1 MKLPIDDIFKA
12 VMKQLNNKG
21 NQKARYELL
30 QKTKGITTTGSSK
43 VTAKPKLKTKP
54 KPKSNTKPKPKPKGS
69 GTTDGRPTGRIA
81 RTTPPR
87 PRRDYYPKG
96 KTVPQTDAEKRAA
109 EREANRLLRQ
119 SGLPTAG
126 SKSKPSGNA
135 KPVDVR
141 GSIIKPPS
149 KATLRPPAPR
159 GSSAFEADRT
169 VAEIRADLAKYGI
182 GRKPPKGKNK

>member
-1 MKLPIDDIFKA
+1 MKLPIDDILKA

-21 NQKARYELL
+21 NQKARYNLL
-30 QKTKGITTTGSSK
+30 QKTKGISTTGSSK
-43 VTAKPKLKTKP
+43 IGAKPKGATTVSGKP
-54 KPKSNTKPKPKPKGS
+54 VGK
-69 GTTDGRPTGRIA
+69 IA
-81 RTTPPR
+81 RTTPAR
-87 PRRDYYPKG
+87 PRRDYYAKG
-96 KTVPQTDAEKRAA
+96 KKLPLTDSEKRAA
-109 EREANRLLRQ
+109 EREANRMLRQ
-119 SGLPTAG
+119 TGDAKP
-126 SKSKPSGNA
+126 KSKPSGNA

-159 GSSAFEADRT
+159 GSSSFEADRT